1 MGEPEP
7 RERVATTRGRDVRY
21 ADRIAYLA
29 HDALDAVRA
38 GILTPDQ
45 FPQSALDALGDPG
58 REWIETMIASVV
70 NESMERS
77 EIGMSDQTLGVLL
90 EVRDFMFENVYLRSD
105 AESQRRRARETTRAL
120 VKYYLE
126 HPHEIPDSY
135 RHSDAETLIQV
146 LDYVSGM
153 TDRYALRVHDELF
166 RPSLFLS

>member
-1 MGEPEP
+1 
-7 RERVATTRGRDVRY
+7 VRY

-45 FPQSALDALGDPG
+45 YPRSTLNTLGEPG
-58 REWIETMIASVV
+58 REWIEAMIASVV
-70 NESMERS
+70 SESMALGD
-77 EIGMSDQTLGVLL
+77 IGMSDQTLGVLL
-90 EVRDFMFENVYLRSD
+90 ELREFMFENVYLRSD
-105 AESQRRRARETTRAL
+105 AEAQRRRARETTRAL
-120 VKYYLE
+120 VEYYLE
-126 HPHEIPDSY
+126 HPQEIPDSY
-135 RHSDAETLIQV
+135 RHSDADTLIQV